1 VISDTH
7 GNRRERQSRG
17 LEAARIRAIGG
28 FAACAG
34 ARHKKTSAQNAKNLK
49 SGDMRMRRDYGM
61 TMTRKKRRG
70 GTAVWPRFF
79 TSCPAAL
86 AAVLILS
93 AQARIA
99 EAQMMPGG
107 AGGPGGPGGRGGVPA
122 GGGMPDEI
130 PSSSSSSEKPDLAAK
145 KAYKA
150 AMKALDKA
158 KGLEA
163 DAAATSNPDKKAKD
177 MEKVGD
183 QYNAALDA
191 FTEALSNK
199 SDMVEAWDQVGYV
212 HLRLGAYREAIDDYN
227 HTLALKPELMEAI
240 EHRAEAYLA
249 TDRLEDVRSA
259 YMDLFN
265 HAPDLASQLMAA
277 MQKWLTAHQTDPRG
291 MRAGDIEAFGKW
303 MNERDGI
310 AKQTASL
317 PH

>member
-1 VISDTH
+1 
-7 GNRRERQSRG
+7 
-17 LEAARIRAIGG
+17 
-28 FAACAG
+28 
-34 ARHKKTSAQNAKNLK
+34 
-49 SGDMRMRRDYGM
+49 M
-61 TMTRKKRRG
+61 
-70 GTAVWPRFF
+70 
-79 TSCPAAL
+79 L
-86 AAVLILS
+86 AAVLLLS
-93 AQARIA
+93 AQVRIA

-107 AGGPGGPGGRGGVPA
+107 GPGGPRGGQAPP

-130 PSSSSSSEKPDLAAK
+130 PASSSSSEKPDIAAK
-145 KAYKA
+145 KAFKA

-163 DAAATSNPDKKAKD
+163 DAAATSNPDRKAKD

-183 QYNAALDA
+183 QYNAALDG

-199 SDMVEAWDQVGYV
+199 SDMVDAWDQVGYV
-212 HLRLGAYREAIDDYN
+212 HLRLGAYGEAIDDYN

-249 TDRLEDVRSA
+249 TDRLEEVRTA

-265 HAPDLASQLMAA
+265 HAPELASQLMTA
-277 MQKWLTAHQTDPRG
+277 MQKWLAAHQADPRG
-291 MRAGDIEAFGKW
+291 LRAGDIDAFGKW